1 MTGDEIAAASVV
13 YGKGH
18 ARPVSAR
25 VSPPPV
31 APTHR
36 RAAGGDG
43 LWDRRGSSPLAELP
57 RGAINAP
64 VADER
69 WTTRIRP

>member
-1 MTGDEIAAASVV
+1 MTGDEIAASSVV

-18 ARPVSAR
+18 ARRYRRASAR
-25 VSPPPV
+25 RLSRRHTA
-31 APTHR
+31 APREGH
-36 RAAGGDG
+36 G
-43 LWDRRGSSPLAELP
+43 LSDRRGSSPLAELP